1 MTHDMLH
8 MRGGHQTSW
17 LIDGVAIPN
26 TKIAS
31 NVGPQIDPKDI
42 DSLETQRGS
51 YDADVG
57 DRTYGVFNVLPR
69 NGFERNRDGELLL
82 SAATSTPAKPSSRSA
97 TTPKRPRG
105 TRASPA
111 PAPTTGWPRRSP
123 PSITTRPTPRAASCR
138 SSATRRPKISCA

>member
-1 MTHDMLH
+1 

-17 LIDGVAIPN
+17 LIDGIAIPN

-51 YDADVG
+51 YASEIG

-69 NGFERNRDGELLL
+69 NGFERSRDGELLVSAGNL
-82 SAATSTPAKPSSRSA
+82 YSGEAQLSLGDHSAATAWYALSLIHISPS
-97 TTPKRPRG
+97 PR
-105 TRASPA
+105 
-111 PAPTTGWPRRSP
+111 
-123 PSITTRPTPRAASCR
+123 
-138 SSATRRPKISCA
+138 